1 MINKYRKKG
10 DLYILLKLKN
20 LLIDYLVRTMMIG
33 YKISNFNYLRFKIL
47 IYNLVGDSEG
57 FRF

>member
-20 LLIDYLVRTMMIG
+20 LLIDYLVRMMMIG
-33 YKISNFNYLRFKIL
+33 YKISNL
-47 IYNLVGDSEG
+47 II
-57 FRF
+57 